1 MESFDAVI
9 IGGGPG
15 GTPAAM
21 RLAQNGKRVI
31 LVDERGR
38 PGGECLFEGCIPS
51 KILEQAALRYS
62 LLKGLRGNENGVDYE
77 PSIIWKRFIEKKDR
91 LLKLRSGAALGKFE
105 NLPTLTFAA
114 GKAAFRS
121 NREVVISE
129 GAGKE
134 RTIGF
139 KNAIIATGSRAFV
152 PPVKGNG
159 LQHVWTNREIFEAH
173 DLPASIVII
182 GAGAIGIE
190 FAQML
195 SKLGVKCTLIEMLDR
210 ILPPVE
216 EEFAGLLHKKMCDED
231 GIDVNLAS
239 RVLEIN
245 FADEKFEVVF
255 QDKGG
260 ETHSI
265 APERVLM
272 ATGRIPNTGGLN
284 LDSAGVS
291 SDRKGIETDEFLETT
306 AQGIYAV
313 GDVINGPKFAH
324 TATYE
329 ALTATENILHGNIK
343 KVNLTKNSWVLFSD
357 PEIASAGLTE
367 DEAIRVGRKI
377 ITGRYDYSF
386 DAKAQI
392 NGRPFGY
399 LKFVVDRKTLQILG
413 VHIFTKGAPGISGEA
428 ALIVSMGATLKDVS
442 EAVHPHPTMTEGFGL
457 LARQMLGTIKE
468 NPQ

>member
-1 MESFDAVI
+1 MESFDTVI

-31 LVDERGR
+31 LVEERGR

-51 KILEQAALRYS
+51 KILEHAAHRYS
-62 LLKGLRGNENGVDYE
+62 LLEGLRGPDKGINDK
-77 PSIIWKRFIEKKDR
+77 PSAIWKRFIEKKDR
-91 LLKLRSGAALGKFE
+91 LLELRSDAALRKFE
-105 NLPTLTFAA
+105 NLPTLTFVA
-114 GKAAFRS
+114 GKARFRS

-129 GAGKE
+129 GSGKE

-139 KNAIIATGSRAFV
+139 KNAIIATGSGAFV

-159 LQHVWTNREIFEAH
+159 LQYVWTNRGIFEAH

-182 GAGAIGIE
+182 GGGAIGIE

-216 EEFAGLLHKKMCDED
+216 EEFAGLLHRKMCDED
-231 GIDVNLAS
+231 GIEVNLSS

-255 QDKGG
+255 EDKGG

-265 APERVLM
+265 VPERVLM
-272 ATGRIPNTGGLN
+272 ATGRIPNTKGLN
-284 LDSAGVS
+284 LESAGVS
-291 SDRKGIETDEFLETT
+291 SNRKGIETDEFLETT

-329 ALTATENILHGNIK
+329 SLTATENILHGNAK
-343 KVNLTKNSWVLFSD
+343 KVDFTKNSWVLFSD

-367 DEAIRVGRKI
+367 DEALRAGRKI
-377 ITGRYDYSF
+377 IIGRYDFSS

-392 NGRPFGY
+392 NGHPFGF
-399 LKFVVDRKTLQILG
+399 LKFVVERETLQILG

-468 NPQ
+468 NSQ